1 MSKPMPMT
9 PEQSNARAF
18 NKALAGFEYW
28 RDVTA
33 VNVAHEVLMGNGI
46 DNFDMAGEITRKVL
60 EVADAKWSEG
70 KHV

>member
-1 MSKPMPMT
+1 MNSN
-9 PEQSNARAF
+9 QSDY

-33 VNVAHEVLMGNGI
+33 VNAAHEVLMGNGI
-46 DNFDMAGEITRKVL
+46 DNFDMAVEITRKVL

-70 KHV
+70 NV